1 MEIENLKE
9 ILGRHSYHRMR
20 HPNHRNLAVENVYR
34 EAFSMIE
41 RLHRQFL
48 DVLRSELDRLGVD
61 DINNVQGLILFN
73 IGTDELT
80 VGELTARGY
89 YLGTN
94 VTYNL
99 KKLVE
104 YGYVQQER
112 SPRDRR
118 SVRVRLSDKGKELA
132 DQLKSLFSKHATA
145 LGDGVMSAQDL
156 EAMIKNLRT
165 LEQFWTRAA
174 SQPGFLNSSTQAA

>member
-1 MEIENLKE
+1 MD
-9 ILGRHSYHRMR
+9 H
-20 HPNHRNLAVENVYR
+20 VYR
-34 EAFSMIE
+34 ESFSLIE

-48 DVLRSELDRLGVD
+48 DVLRSELDRAGVD

-73 IGTDELT
+73 IGSDELT

-104 YGYVQQER
+104 NGYVEQER

-118 SVRVRLSDKGKELA
+118 SVRVHLSDKGKHLAEQLQVVFSAHAQTLA
-132 DQLKSLFSKHATA
+132 DGIMPVEELKTLNKT
-145 LGDGVMSAQDL
+145 LQ
-156 EAMIKNLRT
+156 T

-174 SQPGFLNSSTQAA
+174 SHPSSLQIKPKAA

>member
-1 MEIENLKE
+1 MERAYL
-9 ILGRHSYHRMR
+9 
-20 HPNHRNLAVENVYR
+20 

-48 DVLRSELDRLGVD
+48 DVLHSEFDRLGIH
-61 DINNVQGLILFN
+61 DINNSQALILFN
-73 IGTDELT
+73 IGSDELT

-99 KKLVE
+99 KKLIAS
-104 YGYVQQER
+104 GYVRQER
-112 SPRDRR
+112 SERDRR
-118 SVRVRLSDKGKELA
+118 SVRVRLSDKGRELA
-132 DQLKSLFSKHATA
+132 ERLTTMFANHARA
-145 LGDGVMSAQDL
+145 LGDGEMSREDL
-156 EAMIKNLRT
+156 GAMIKRLRS

-174 SQPGFLNSSTQAA
+174 NQAVILHASTRAA

>member
-1 MEIENLKE
+1 MD
-9 ILGRHSYHRMR
+9 H
-20 HPNHRNLAVENVYR
+20 VYR
-34 EAFSMIE
+34 EAFSLIE

-48 DVLRSELDRLGVD
+48 DVLRSELDRMGVD

-73 IGTDELT
+73 IGTDEMT

-104 YGYVQQER
+104 HGYVEQER

-118 SVRVRLSDKGKELA
+118 SVRVRLSDKGKTLA
-132 DQLKSLFSKHATA
+132 EQLQAVFHAHSRA
-145 LGDGVMSAQDL
+145 LDEGVMSTDDL
-156 EAMIKNLRT
+156 EEMIARLRT
-165 LEQFWTRAA
+165 LEQFWNRAA
-174 SQPGFLNSSTQAA
+174 SHPGFIHAKPQAA

>member
-1 MEIENLKE
+1 V
-9 ILGRHSYHRMR
+9 
-20 HPNHRNLAVENVYR
+20 NHAYR
-34 EAFSMIE
+34 EAFSLIE
-41 RLHRQFL
+41 RLHRRFL
-48 DVLRSELDRLGVD
+48 DVLRSELDRMGVE
-61 DINNVQGLILFN
+61 DINNVQSLILFN

-104 YGYVQQER
+104 SGYVEHER

-118 SVRVRLSDKGKELA
+118 SVRVRLSDKGRALA
-132 DQLKSLFSKHATA
+132 DQLDTVFTKHAEAVEKGTMSVDDLKA
-145 LGDGVMSAQDL
+145 LNQA
-156 EAMIKNLRT
+156 LRT
-165 LEQFWTRAA
+165 LEQFWDRTA
-174 SQPGFLNSSTQAA
+174 SHPTGTAGASPSQAA

>member
-1 MEIENLKE
+1 
-9 ILGRHSYHRMR
+9 
-20 HPNHRNLAVENVYR
+20 VEHVYR

-118 SVRVRLSDKGKELA
+118 SVRVRLSDKGRELA
-132 DQLKSLFSKHATA
+132 EQLKTLFTNHARA
-145 LGDGVMSAQDL
+145 LGDGVMSTEDL

-174 SQPGFLNSSTQAA
+174 SQPGFLQSSTQAA

>member
-1 MEIENLKE
+1 MGNFYDRTRPTRLREWD
-9 ILGRHSYHRMR
+9 
-20 HPNHRNLAVENVYR
+20 VEQVYL
-34 EAFSMIE
+34 EAFSVIE

-80 VGELTARGY
+80 VGELTTRGY

-118 SVRVRLSDKGKELA
+118 SVRVRLSQKGRQLA
-132 DQLKSLFSKHATA
+132 DQLKKLFGNHAHA
-145 LGDGVMSAQDL
+145 LGDGVMSTEDL
-156 EAMIKNLRT
+156 EAMIKRLRT

-174 SQPGFLNSSTQAA
+174 SQPGSLHSSTQAA

>member
-1 MEIENLKE
+1 MEQI
-9 ILGRHSYHRMR
+9 
-20 HPNHRNLAVENVYR
+20 YR

-48 DVLRSELDRLGVD
+48 DVLRSELDRLSVD

-104 YGYVQQER
+104 YGYVEQER

-118 SVRVRLSDKGKELA
+118 SVRVRLSEKGRALA
-132 DQLKSLFSKHATA
+132 EQLKTLFANHSRA
-145 LGDGVMSAQDL
+145 LSDGVMSADDL
-156 EAMIKNLRT
+156 EAMIKSLRT

-174 SQPGFLNSSTQAA
+174 NQPGFLQSNPQAA

>member
-1 MEIENLKE
+1 MD
-9 ILGRHSYHRMR
+9 H
-20 HPNHRNLAVENVYR
+20 VYR
-34 EAFSMIE
+34 ESFSLIE

-48 DVLRSELDRLGVD
+48 DVLRSELDRAGVD

-73 IGTDELT
+73 IGSDELT

-104 YGYVQQER
+104 NGYVEQER

-118 SVRVRLSDKGKELA
+118 SVRVRLSDKGKHLA
-132 DQLKSLFSKHATA
+132 EQLQVVFSAHAKA
-145 LGDGVMSAQDL
+145 LVDGVMPVEELQALNKTLQ
-156 EAMIKNLRT
+156 T

-174 SQPGFLNSSTQAA
+174 SHPGSLQMKPKAA

>member
-1 MEIENLKE
+1 
-9 ILGRHSYHRMR
+9 
-20 HPNHRNLAVENVYR
+20 
-34 EAFSMIE
+34 MIE

-73 IGTDELT
+73 IGSDEMT
-80 VGELTARGY
+80 VGELTTRGY

-104 YGYVQQER
+104 YGYVEQER

-118 SVRVRLSDKGKELA
+118 SVRVRLSDKGRALA
-132 DQLKSLFSKHATA
+132 EKLTTLFSSHARA
-145 LGDGVMSAQDL
+145 LGDGVMSADDL
-156 EAMIKNLRT
+156 EALIKNLGT

-174 SQPGFLNSSTQAA
+174 SQPVFLQSNTQAA